1 MNGNSPPSA
10 YGYHRRI
17 MPSTRQ
23 QQQQAQQQL
32 RSHESHY
39 EALKDACLHR
49 DRGTITWL
57 LKEGCRVNDK
67 ELDRVSD
74 SPLHVAVFNQDLEL
88 VRLLLNFGAD
98 VNATN
103 FQKQTPVHLA
113 FEMRN
118 QEMVDLLLARCR
130 DGRCNPFTGYGLSHF
145 HIACVRNNWRVA
157 HAYLENGVNANTFL
171 EKSFYGRD
179 YVFYRPLH
187 LACKYENLEVAELL
201 LKYGANVNAR
211 DRFQR
216 VPLHMACRFNS
227 RRLCDAVREAEIESP
242 QDVLRLVKQEYGQV
256 DIVRLLLRFHAD
268 VEALDV
274 NDTPPLFH
282 VFKCDMRLLRG
293 IVATRVAS
301 YNEDFWRE
309 VQAVFR
315 DIQREKF
322 FCLINADANVG
333 YATASGK
340 DTLLHLLIDGRRL
353 FNHHHQS
360 GSSNKNNKI
369 NGCNNNNYSSRERDL
384 PDEEKAELVDTLL
397 KYGADK
403 DARNSAGLSALQMA
417 VSAYLR
423 HTVKMLLDHGANV
436 AGVCFFHYRMP
447 KRDPSGNFD
456 VREMEAFLDIIALM
470 LARKSELGAN
480 RSNELLML
488 RYMAVES
495 SIRHIENC
503 SLSELRHLLDFGDV
517 NAMNVAFYLS
527 ERSVLSNREKIGLML
542 EHIRKLEVAG
552 LHVEAGVKRQ
562 FLECEAIIDARKS
575 SGGGENAAEER
586 SFTERCRL
594 EVAKLKLRMI
604 DRYASF
610 YDLLFL
616 NVNEVAV
623 RIKNERFRA
632 AIRDNCRADFVLYNA
647 MIIKQF
653 VKGLIRSILLEAT
666 KQQLS
671 YVYDVTLPDPCS
683 ERIIR
688 HLSNE
693 DLCNLALAFERCF

>member
-1 MNGNSPPSA
+1 MWTRARTFHRGRCDRIGPSNSSEATSLTTRRSRTPSFTATAAPSPGSSRRAAASTTRSSTESPTVRSTSQSSIRTSSSSVSCSTSAPTSTPPTSRS
-10 YGYHRRI
+10 RR
-17 MPSTRQ
+17 PSTWPSRC
-23 QQQQAQQQL
+23 AT
-32 RSHESHY
+32 RRWSTSSWP
-39 EALKDACLHR
+39 AVATVAAIPSPATASRTFTSPACATIGEWPTPSSR
-49 DRGTITWL
+49 TASTPTPSWRKASTGATTCSIDRCIWPASTRISRWPSCCSSTAPTSTLGIVFSEYRCTW
-57 LKEGCRVNDK
+57 
-67 ELDRVSD
+67 
-74 SPLHVAVFNQDLEL
+74 PVASI
-88 VRLLLNFGAD
+88 RAGS
-98 VNATN
+98 AT
-103 FQKQTPVHLA
+103 
-113 FEMRN
+113 
-118 QEMVDLLLARCR
+118 RC
-130 DGRCNPFTGYGLSHF
+130 
-145 HIACVRNNWRVA
+145 
-157 HAYLENGVNANTFL
+157 E
-171 EKSFYGRD
+171 
-179 YVFYRPLH
+179 RP
-187 LACKYENLEVAELL
+187 
-201 LKYGANVNAR
+201 
-211 DRFQR
+211 
-216 VPLHMACRFNS
+216 
-227 RRLCDAVREAEIESP
+227 IESP

-268 VEALDV
+268 VEALDA

-282 VFKCDMRLLRG
+282 AFKCDMRLLRG

-322 FCLINADANVG
+322 FCLINADANVR

-353 FNHHHQS
+353 FNQHHQS
-360 GSSNKNNKI
+360 SSSSSSNNKNNKI
-369 NGCNNNNYSSRERDL
+369 NGNNNGNYSSKERDL

-397 KYGADK
+397 RYGADK

-423 HTVKMLLDHGANV
+423 RTVKTLLDHGANV

-552 LHVEAGVKRQ
+552 LHV
-562 FLECEAIIDARKS
+562 DAVS
-575 SGGGENAAEER
+575 SGSSSSARPSSTRA
-586 SFTERCRL
+586 
-594 EVAKLKLRMI
+594 
-604 DRYASF
+604 
-610 YDLLFL
+610 
-616 NVNEVAV
+616 
-623 RIKNERFRA
+623 RA
-632 AIRDNCRADFVLYNA
+632 AAARTRI
-647 MIIKQF
+647 
-653 VKGLIRSILLEAT
+653 
-666 KQQLS
+666 
-671 YVYDVTLPDPCS
+671 DPS
-683 ERIIR
+683 PSAAASRWPN
-688 HLSNE
+688 SSS
-693 DLCNLALAFERCF
+693 A